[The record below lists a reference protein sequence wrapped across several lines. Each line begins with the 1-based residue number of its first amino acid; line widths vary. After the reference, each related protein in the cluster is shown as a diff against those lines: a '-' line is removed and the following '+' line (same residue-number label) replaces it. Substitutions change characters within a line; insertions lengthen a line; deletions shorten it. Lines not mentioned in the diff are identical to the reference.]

1 MLLFSSTRVDT
12 GDTPPPLRDDEDSG
26 NVGLQ
31 RTRGMQCRDDGVQY
45 TSVEWGS
52 GYLKVDGQQLA

>member
-12 GDTPPPLRDDEDSG
+12 GDTPLLLRDDEDSG
-26 NVGLQ
+26 NVGLM
-31 RTRGMQCRDDGVQY
+31 RTRGMQCRDDGVVY
-45 TSVEWGS
+45 TSIERVS